1 MISVV
6 LTTYNGEKY
15 IIKQLDSLKNQ
26 TLTPDEVLI
35 FDDRSSDNTVAV
47 VKGYIEKNGLN
58 WKLSVN
64 EENLGYK
71 KNFLN
76 GLEAASGDIIFL
88 SDQDDEWKPDKIEM
102 MNQFMEEHPDVLA
115 LNTAVEIIDGDS
127 MVQVV
132 KPEKNR
138 YNSNIAYFDHPVKKI
153 EYLDTAY
160 IMKHNV
166 TPGCAICIRKALR
179 DEFVSFYDFR
189 MPHDWVLNC
198 IAAVHDGCVYWNEI
212 TIDYRV
218 HSNNQ
223 IGVNTSVSKAIN
235 TRTREYRI
243 EDYSNRVITFKR
255 LIKKYDLTH
264 EEKKIVNCLVHMV
277 SFYKSPSLKKYNA
290 LQRNAVYKE
299 MVKPKIRLWE
309 FLVSLNMD
317 KVIIKTANRG

>member
-15 IIKQLDSLKNQ
+15 ITNQLESIRKQ
-26 TLTPDEVLI
+26 TLLPDEVLI
-35 FDDRSSDNTVAV
+35 LDDRSSDDTVQV
-47 VKGYIEKNGLN
+47 VKSYIERNGLD
-58 WKLSVN
+58 WKLLVN
-64 EENLGYK
+64 SENQGYK
-71 KNFLN
+71 KNFFN
-76 GLEAASGDIIFL
+76 GLKAASGDIIFL
-88 SDQDDEWKPDKIEM
+88 SDQDDEWKLDKVEK
-102 MNQFMEEHPDVLA
+102 MNQFMEEHSDVLA

-127 MVQVV
+127 KVQVV
-132 KPEKNR
+132 KPDKNR

-153 EYLDTAY
+153 EYIDTLY

-166 TPGCAICIRKALR
+166 TPGCAMCIRKSLR

-218 HSNNQ
+218 HADNQ

-243 EDYSNRVITFKR
+243 EDYSNRICTFRK
-255 LIKKYDLTH
+255 LIKKYGLSH
-264 EEKKIVNCLVHMV
+264 GEKKIVRCLEYMAN
-277 SFYKSPSLKKYNA
+277 FYKAPSLKQYNA
-290 LQRNAVYKE
+290 LQRSVIYKE

-309 FLVSLNMD
+309 LLVSLNLD
-317 KVIIKTANRG
+317 KVIAKTAKRG